1 MARTLVVLFLGTVA
15 FGLLTIAIGL
25 VHFAKDLLVLLG
37 NLVPALE
44 GASDWS
50 LPPALSFTGVW
61 FQFALYYFFLVVPLG
76 ILLLLLADTL
86 LKNRPRRWTIP
97 PPLVVEGVPIAAV
110 LTAYNDEAS
119 IGHAVDEFRGIPN
132 VRHVIVVDNNCRDR
146 TAEVA
151 KEHGAIVI
159 PEAQQGYGFACIA
172 GLRYA
177 LEKTTDPLIVL
188 SEGDMTFFGNDVQ
201 KLVPYLADCDMVVGT
216 RTTRSL
222 TRPGSQ
228 MDWFMIW
235 GNIFLAV
242 LIRLRYWDWDFLGR
256 VQLTDVGCTFRAIR
270 RDSLARIIDKFTV
283 GTYHFSPHMILVAL
297 QEGMNLTEAPVKFR
311 PRMGESKGAGGSR
324 LRAIQIGLAMLGSI
338 MVH

>member
-1 MARTLVVLFLGTVA
+1 MARKPVALLIGTVA

-25 VHFAKDLLVLLG
+25 LHFAKDVLVFLG
-37 NLVPALE
+37 SAIPAL
-44 GASDWS
+44 APISHWN
-50 LPPALSFTGVW
+50 LPRELGFTGIW
-61 FQFALYYFFLVVPLG
+61 FQFAVYYFFLVVPLG
-76 ILLLLLADTL
+76 VLVLLVADYFL
-86 LKNRPRRWTIP
+86 RNRPTRWKIP
-97 PPLVVEGVPIAAV
+97 PPIPVDGQPIAVV

-119 IGHAVDEFRGIPN
+119 IGHAVDEFRAIPN
-132 VRHVIVVDNNCRDR
+132 VHDVIVVDNNCRDR
-146 TAEVA
+146 TAEIA
-151 KEHGAIVI
+151 KAHGATVI

-177 LEKTTDPLIVL
+177 LDHTTEPLIVL

-201 KLVPYLADCDMVVGT
+201 KLVPYLADCDMVIGT

-235 GNIFLAV
+235 GNLFLAV

-270 RDSLARIIDKFTV
+270 RDSLQKIIDNLTV

-297 QEGMNLTEAPVKFR
+297 QDGMNLTEAPVKFR

-324 LRAIQIGLAMLGSI
+324 TRAIRIGLAMLGSI

>member
-15 FGLLTIAIGL
+15 FAALTIAIGL
-25 VHFAKDLLVLLG
+25 VHFARDVLVLLG
-37 NLVPALE
+37 DAIPQLA
-44 GASDWS
+44 GASSWHVPS
-50 LPPALSFTGVW
+50 YLAFNGIW
-61 FQFALYYFFLVVPLG
+61 FQFAVYYFFLVVPLG
-76 ILLLLLADTL
+76 VLLLLLVDYL
-86 LKNRPRRWTIP
+86 LKDRETRWKIP
-97 PPLVVEGVPIAAV
+97 PQIPVHGQPIAVV

-119 IGHAVDEFRGIPN
+119 IGHAVDEFRSIPD

-151 KEHGAIVI
+151 REHGAIVI
-159 PEAQQGYGFACIA
+159 TESQQGYGFACIA
-172 GLRYA
+172 GLRHA
-177 LEKTTDPLIVL
+177 LTQTDDPLVVL

-270 RDSLARIIDKFTV
+270 RDSLARIIDRLTV

-297 QEGMNLTEAPVKFR
+297 QDGMNLTEAPVKFR

-324 LRAIQIGLAMLGSI
+324 TRAIQIGLAMLGSI